1 MARVLLPCQA
11 VRPLEESRAGLVRT
25 RVARMMAAWLA
36 LGAIV
41 GIGTGTMAGGQ
52 AAMILS
58 NALAGMILFP
68 PVGLL
73 LGLIGGRA
81 RESFIGAAVGAILG
95 TALGMIVG
103 PAGVLNTA
111 THALLVGALAG
122 ATFRPYLTL
131 VRWVYSALQTAAGF
145 TLRLAGRLT

>member
-1 MARVLLPCQA
+1 
-11 VRPLEESRAGLVRT
+11 
-25 RVARMMAAWLA
+25 
-36 LGAIV
+36 
-41 GIGTGTMAGGQ
+41 
-52 AAMILS
+52 
-58 NALAGMILFP
+58 MILFP

-95 TALGMIVG
+95 TALGTIVG

-111 THALLVGALAG
+111 THALLIGALAG
-122 ATFRPYLTL
+122 ATFRSYLTL

>member
-25 RVARMMAAWLA
+25 RVTRMMAAWLA

-41 GIGTGTMAGGQ
+41 GTGTGTTAGGE
-52 AAMILS
+52 ATMILS

-95 TALGMIVG
+95 TALGTIAS
-103 PAGVLNTA
+103 PAGFSKTA
-111 THALLVGALAG
+111 THALLIGALAG
-122 ATFRPYLTL
+122 ATFRPYLIL